1 MRAKIPAHRSYRRGC
16 SAPAEKRPAMES
28 AAFGRSVLS
37 IMSFSLTSRDKIT
50 EPETRGNQKYS
61 KRIDNKTYVE
71 NANADNW

>member
-1 MRAKIPAHRSYRRGC
+1 
-16 SAPAEKRPAMES
+16 MES
-28 AAFGRSVLS
+28 TAFGRSVLS

-71 NANADNW
+71 DASADNW